1 MKQFSLEEYLA
12 DPSKKV
18 VTRDGKDVRI
28 ICTDARGLY
37 PVVALIERPDGDAED
52 LSLFTKDGCWSIHD
66 PASSMNLF
74 FASKKT
80 ERWVN
85 VYKHLTGRYSLGSM
99 FSDKKT
105 AEASTPES
113 CIYQGDY
120 IATVKIEWEE

>member
-18 VTRDGKDVRI
+18 VTRDGKGIRI

-52 LSLFTKDGCWSIHD
+52 LSRFTKDGRWSMHD
-66 PASSMNLF
+66 PASSMDLF
-74 FASKKT
+74 FASKKK
-80 ERWVN
+80 EGWAN
-85 VYKHLTGRYSLGSM
+85 VYKHEWGYGLGNM

-105 AEASTPES
+105 AEASIPEV
-113 CIYQGDY
+113 YQGDY
-120 IATVKIEWEE
+120 SATVKIEWEE

>member
-18 VTRDGKDVRI
+18 VTRDGKDARI

-37 PVVALIERPDGDAED
+37 PVVALIEGPDGDVED
-52 LSLFTKDGCWSIHD
+52 LSLYTKDGCWSLSD
-66 PASSMNLF
+66 TESSLSLC
-74 FASKKT
+74 FAPTKI

-85 VYKHLTGRYSLGSM
+85 VYKHLTGRYGLGSM
-99 FSDKKT
+99 YSDKKT
-105 AEASTPES
+105 AKASIPES
-113 CIYQGDY
+113 CIYQADY